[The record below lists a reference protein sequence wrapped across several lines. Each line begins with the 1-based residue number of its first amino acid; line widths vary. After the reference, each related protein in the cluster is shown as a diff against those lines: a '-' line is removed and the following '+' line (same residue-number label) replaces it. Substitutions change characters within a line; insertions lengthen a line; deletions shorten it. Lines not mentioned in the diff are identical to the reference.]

1 VADNPFE
8 IPQTLRDLSEQT
20 LKQSHAAYEQLS
32 DFVTQAM
39 DAWMGAM
46 PANPM
51 IAGFKD
57 VQGRAMEIAMENAE
71 SAFTFAGKIC
81 NAPTPQDI
89 VTLQTQFAQERVQA
103 FVTQTQQL
111 FSLVGEALQKP
122 ERDAGRAWMGAIPS
136 NLMPSNSMVTGFKRV
151 QDCAVAMAQ
160 KNAESAVA
168 LVEKIAK
175 AQNFQELSTL
185 QTGFAQVQMK
195 VFVTQA
201 QELQK
206 LTEEAIQKQVRG

>member
-1 VADNPFE
+1 MADNPFE

-57 VQGRAMEIAMENAE
+57 VQGRAMEMAMENAE

-81 NAPTPQDI
+81 NAPTP
-89 VTLQTQFAQERVQA
+89 
-103 FVTQTQQL
+103 
-111 FSLVGEALQKP
+111 P
-122 ERDAGRAWMGAIPS
+122 
-136 NLMPSNSMVTGFKRV
+136 
-151 QDCAVAMAQ
+151 
-160 KNAESAVA
+160 
-168 LVEKIAK
+168 KI
-175 AQNFQELSTL
+175 S
-185 QTGFAQVQMK
+185 
-195 VFVTQA
+195 
-201 QELQK
+201 
-206 LTEEAIQKQVRG
+206 

>member
-1 VADNPFE
+1 MADNPFE

-71 SAFTFAGKIC
+71 SSFYVRRQDLQRADP
-81 NAPTPQDI
+81 PTY
-89 VTLQTQFAQERVQA
+89 
-103 FVTQTQQL
+103 
-111 FSLVGEALQKP
+111 
-122 ERDAGRAWMGAIPS
+122 RDASDAVRSRAGASLRHTDAATFQPRGRSSPEARTRRRARLDGAIPS

-168 LVEKIAK
+168 LIEKIAK